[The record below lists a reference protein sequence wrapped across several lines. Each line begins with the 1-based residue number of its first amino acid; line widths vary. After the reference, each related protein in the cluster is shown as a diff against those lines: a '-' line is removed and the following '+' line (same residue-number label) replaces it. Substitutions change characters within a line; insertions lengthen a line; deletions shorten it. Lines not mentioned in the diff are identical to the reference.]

1 MTIDPNSVRIVDL
14 TRRLVPGEEDRR
26 LVVRLGVIESDD
38 TFMYEIDTM
47 SHVGTHVEAPSHFY
61 EGGKDITE
69 LPLESFMGRAVVLD
83 VSAVGA
89 SGSIRGEDLAS
100 AAGDRLRAGDIVIL
114 RSAHR
119 GSSAPALTA
128 DAARWLVSRD
138 VKMMGIGDSVGL
150 GADREVTREVHD
162 ILMSRDVPFL
172 EMLENL
178 EALRGGELYLVAVPL
193 RIAGLDSSPVRA
205 FAVECGA

>member
-1 MTIDPNSVRIVDL
+1 VDL
-14 TRRLVPGEEDRR
+14 TKRLVPGQEDRR
-26 LVVRLGVIESDD
+26 LEVRRGVIESDD
-38 TFMYEIDTM
+38 TFMHEIDTM

-69 LPLESFMGRAVVLD
+69 LPLGSFMGRAVVLD
-83 VSAVGA
+83 VSALGPG
-89 SGSIRGEDLAS
+89 GSIGGDDLAA
-100 AAGDRLRAGDIVIL
+100 AAGDRLGIGDIAIL

-119 GSSAPALTA
+119 GGSAPALTG
-128 DAARWLVSRD
+128 DAARWLASRG
-138 VKMMGIGDSVGL
+138 VKMMGIGDSVRL
-150 GADREVTREVHD
+150 GADREVIREVHD

-178 EALRGGELYLVAVPL
+178 DALSGRECYLVAVPL